1 MPRLVVALQPDTM
14 ATHTVLTLEERV
26 EHVFTVEFSISA
38 GQDVTI
44 VAGDTS
50 TVTTSDLPVSM
61 DLELNLPKEAQNPDP
76 SNMVPPVPLLACG
89 IPSLDVFS
97 ALPNLSTSPANLAF
111 EKEHWY
117 FRAHPS
123 RCNGQVVEVFWLP
136 PQYWTGCQLHDGYYR
151 IKVPAAIGPKGIP
164 VVWRELRALPSM
176 AAGLVGVVVSHSPT
190 PAESRSPKIIIGG
203 DMKIT
208 SSSWNPGE

>member
-1 MPRLVVALQPDTM
+1 MSRLVVALQPDIM
-14 ATHTVLTLEERV
+14 ATHKILALEERV
-26 EHVFTVEFSISA
+26 EHVITVEFSISA

-44 VAGDTS
+44 VADDTS
-50 TVTTSDLPVSM
+50 TVTSSDIPVSM
-61 DLELNLPKEAQNPDP
+61 DLELNLPKDAQNPDP
-76 SNMVPPVPLLACG
+76 SNMVLPVPLLACG

-97 ALPNLSTSPANLAF
+97 TLPDLSTSPANLAF

-136 PQYWTGCQLHDGYYR
+136 PQFWTGCQWHDGYYR

-164 VVWRELRALPSM
+164 VVWRELRALPSL

-190 PAESRSPKIIIGG
+190 PTEFRSPKIIIGG
-203 DMKIT
+203 DMTII
-208 SSSWNPGE
+208 SSSWNRG